1 MRVVLVNPPDELD
14 QVLGVGTEFIQKY
27 EPLGIL
33 FIAAVLIEA
42 GHDVVVIDAHAENLK
57 AADILERIE
66 ALIDKLVATLQLLA
80 STLTCN
86 GARSLT
92 WVSKLKIAIRC

>member
-66 ALIDKLVATLQLLA
+66 ALIDQAG
-80 STLTCN
+80 SH
-86 GARSLT
+86 
-92 WVSKLKIAIRC
+92 